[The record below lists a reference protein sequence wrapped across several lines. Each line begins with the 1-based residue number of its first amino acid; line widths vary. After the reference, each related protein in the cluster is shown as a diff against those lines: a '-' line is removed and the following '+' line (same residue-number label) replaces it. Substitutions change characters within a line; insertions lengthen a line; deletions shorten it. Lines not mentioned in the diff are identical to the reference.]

1 MVLWEDIKENGSQ
14 EYGLAYDGFF
24 SNVVKSSTIRYVI
37 AVTKK
42 EKKKE
47 GMLQLLYL
55 IYTT

>member
-14 EYGLAYDGFF
+14 EYGLDYDGFF